1 MPSEIYLVKVGMTMT
16 EGAVEEWYVG
26 DGESVDAGS
35 LLYRLETEKVNL
47 DVDAETAGT
56 VKHLAQPGVMLEPGD
71 VIGFIFAPDEEIPD
85 VLPTPRAQ
93 APEATPSVAQAAAP
107 EAAAPEAAAPEA
119 APATS
124 TAGDRRPSSPAARKL
139 AQEIGIDL
147 GAVAGTGPRG
157 RITREDVERA
167 AATPSPAAPGAGAG
181 RRPASPAARK
191 LAEELGLDLAAIGGT
206 GPRGRITREDVEQ
219 AAAARTAAP
228 APAAALS
235 AASAP
240 QPLRGMRRTIA
251 ERMHASLA
259 NSAQLTLDMEAE
271 MDDAVKLRTQLA
283 AEWEADGVRPGY
295 TDLVMLA
302 AAKALPQHPRM
313 NSALIDDAIVP
324 SEAVHVGMAV
334 ALDEGLVV
342 PVIHAAATKDLKTIA
357 QESSALA
364 ARARAGALTLEDV
377 QGGTFTVTSLGMY
390 GVDGFTPILNAPQ
403 TGILGVGR
411 IYEAVGWEGDTP
423 VRRRRMRLSLTWDHR
438 VIDGAPAAQF
448 LATVREYLEAPYR
461 LLV

>member
-16 EGAVEEWYVG
+16 EGIVEEWYVE
-26 DGESVDAGS
+26 DGATVSAGA

-47 DVDAETAGT
+47 DVEAETDGT
-56 VKHLAQPGVMLEPGD
+56 VKHLVPAGETLEPGD
-71 VIGFIFAPDEEIPD
+71 VVGFIYAADEEVPD
-85 VLPTPRAQ
+85 TLPAPSRR
-93 APEATPSVAQAAAP
+93 APEDMPSVEP
-107 EAAAPEAAAPEA
+107 G
-119 APATS
+119 APAS
-124 TAGDRRPSSPAARKL
+124 A
-139 AQEIGIDL
+139 
-147 GAVAGTGPRG
+147 
-157 RITREDVERA
+157 
-167 AATPSPAAPGAGAG
+167 PAAPVAGE

-191 LAEELGLDLAAIGGT
+191 LAGELGVDLAAVEGT

-219 AAAARTAAP
+219 AARTRQTPAAAERRPASPAARKLASELGVDLATVNGTGPRGRVTREDVEQAAARDAGAAP
-228 APAAALS
+228 APATRE
-235 AASAP
+235 
-240 QPLRGMRRTIA
+240 PLRGMRKTIA

-259 NSAQLTLDMEAE
+259 GSAQLTLDMEVE
-271 MDDAVKLRTQLA
+271 MDDAVKLRGQLV
-283 AEWEADGVRPGY
+283 AEWEAEGIRPGF

-313 NSALIDDAIVP
+313 NSALIDDAIIG
-324 SEAVHVGMAV
+324 SEAVHMGMAV

-342 PVIHAAATKDLKTIA
+342 PVIHDAATKDLKTVA
-357 QESSALA
+357 RESSVLA
-364 ARARAGALTLEDV
+364 ERARAGALTLDDV

-411 IYEAVGWEGDTP
+411 IYEAVAWEGETP
-423 VRRRRMRLSLTWDHR
+423 VRRQRMRLSLTWDHR

>member
-16 EGAVEEWYVG
+16 EGIVEEWYVE
-26 DGESVDAGS
+26 DGATVSAGA

-47 DVDAETAGT
+47 DVEAETDGT
-56 VKHLAQPGVMLEPGD
+56 VKHLVPAGQTLEPGD
-71 VIGFIFAPDEEIPD
+71 VVGLIYAADEDIPD
-85 VLPTPRAQ
+85 TLPTPSRR
-93 APEATPSVAQAAAP
+93 APEDTPSVEAGAP
-107 EAAAPEAAAPEA
+107 APA
-119 APATS
+119 APA
-124 TAGDRRPSSPAARKL
+124 
-139 AQEIGIDL
+139 
-147 GAVAGTGPRG
+147 
-157 RITREDVERA
+157 A
-167 AATPSPAAPGAGAG
+167 AAGE
-181 RRPASPAARK
+181 RRAASPAARK
-191 LAEELGLDLAAIGGT
+191 LAGELGVDLAAVEGT

-219 AAAARTAAP
+219 AARTRETAPATERRPASPAARKLATELGIDLASVDGTGPRGRITREDVEQAATRDAGAAP
-228 APAAALS
+228 APATRE
-235 AASAP
+235 
-240 QPLRGMRRTIA
+240 PLRGMRKTIA

-259 NSAQLTLDMEAE
+259 GSAQLTLDMEVE
-271 MDDAVKLRTQLA
+271 MDDAVKLRRQLV
-283 AEWEADGVRPGY
+283 AEWEAEGIRPGF

-313 NSALIDDAIVP
+313 NSALIDDAIVG
-324 SEAVHVGMAV
+324 SDAVHMGMAV

-342 PVIHAAATKDLKTIA
+342 PVIHDAAAKDLKTVA
-357 QESSALA
+357 RESSVLA
-364 ARARAGALTLEDV
+364 ERARAGALTLDDV

-411 IYEAVGWEGDTP
+411 LYEAVAWEGETP
-423 VRRRRMRLSLTWDHR
+423 VRRQRMRLSLTWDHR

>member
-1 MPSEIYLVKVGMTMT
+1 MPAEIYLVKVGMTMT
-16 EGAVEEWYVG
+16 EGAVEEWYVS
-26 DGESVDAGS
+26 DGESVDAGA

-56 VKHLAQPGVMLEPGD
+56 VKHIAQPGVMLEPGD

-85 VLPTPRAQ
+85 VLPTPGLQ
-93 APEATPSVAQAAAP
+93 VTGTEASVAERPAPAAAP
-107 EAAAPEAAAPEA
+107 
-119 APATS
+119 APA
-124 TAGDRRPSSPAARKL
+124 AGDRRPSSPAARRL
-139 AQEIGIDL
+139 AEEIGIDL
-147 GAVAGTGPRG
+147 GAV
-157 RITREDVERA
+157 E
-167 AATPSPAAPGAGAG
+167 
-181 RRPASPAARK
+181 
-191 LAEELGLDLAAIGGT
+191 GT

-219 AAAARTAAP
+219 AAAARSAAP
-228 APAAALS
+228 APAAAAS

-271 MDDAVKLRTQLA
+271 MDDAVKLRTQLG
-283 AEWEADGVRPGY
+283 AEWEADGIRPGY

-324 SEAVHVGMAV
+324 SEAVHMGMAV

-342 PVIHAAATKDLKTIA
+342 PVIHDAATKDLKTIA

-364 ARARAGALTLEDV
+364 ARARAGALTLDDV
-377 QGGTFTVTSLGMY
+377 QGGTFTVTSLGMF

-411 IYEAVGWEGDTP
+411 IYQAVGWEGDTP
-423 VRRRRMRLSLTWDHR
+423 IRRRRMRLSLTWDHR

>member
-1 MPSEIYLVKVGMTMT
+1 MPAEIYLVKVGMTMT

-26 DGESVDAGS
+26 DGESVDAGA

-56 VKHLAQPGVMLEPGD
+56 VKHIAQPGVMLEPGD

-85 VLPTPRAQ
+85 LLPTPGPQ
-93 APEATPSVAQAAAP
+93 VTGTEASVAARPAPAAAP
-107 EAAAPEAAAPEA
+107 
-119 APATS
+119 APA
-124 TAGDRRPSSPAARKL
+124 AGDRRPSSPAARKL
-139 AQEIGIDL
+139 AEEIGIDL
-147 GAVAGTGPRG
+147 GTVQ
-157 RITREDVERA
+157 
-167 AATPSPAAPGAGAG
+167 
-181 RRPASPAARK
+181 
-191 LAEELGLDLAAIGGT
+191 GT

-219 AAAARTAAP
+219 AAATRAATP
-228 APAAALS
+228 APAAAAS

-240 QPLRGMRRTIA
+240 QPLRGMRKTIA

-271 MDDAVKLRTQLA
+271 MDDAVKLRTQLG
-283 AEWEADGVRPGY
+283 AEWEADGIRPGY

-324 SEAVHVGMAV
+324 SEAVHMGMAV

-342 PVIHAAATKDLKTIA
+342 PVIHDAATKDLKTIA

-364 ARARAGALTLEDV
+364 ARARAGALTLDDV

-411 IYEAVGWEGDTP
+411 IYQAVGWEGDTP

>member
-16 EGAVEEWYVG
+16 EGVVDEWYVD
-26 DGESVDAGS
+26 DGATFSPGA

-47 DVDAETAGT
+47 DVEAETEGT
-56 VKHLAQPGVMLEPGD
+56 VRHLVRAGQTLEPGD
-71 VIGFIFAPDEEIPD
+71 VVGFIYAPGEDIPEN
-85 VLPTPRAQ
+85 LPTPAARAPGDTPGVEPGKTPP
-93 APEATPSVAQAAAP
+93 APP
-107 EAAAPEAAAPEA
+107 
-119 APATS
+119 APA
-124 TAGDRRPSSPAARKL
+124 AG
-139 AQEIGIDL
+139 E
-147 GAVAGTGPRG
+147 
-157 RITREDVERA
+157 
-167 AATPSPAAPGAGAG
+167 

-191 LAEELGLDLAAIGGT
+191 RAGELGIDLAAVNGT

-219 AAAARTAAP
+219 AAAAPPAAPPAADAARRPASPAARKLATELGVDLASVPGTGPRGRITRDDVEQAAQRPAPSAP
-228 APAAALS
+228 APAAS
-235 AASAP
+235 GER
-240 QPLRGMRRTIA
+240 LRGMRKTIA

-259 NSAQLTLDMEAE
+259 NSAQLTLDMEVE
-271 MDDAVKLRTQLA
+271 MDDAVKLRTQLV
-283 AEWEADGVRPGY
+283 AEWEAEGVRPGY

-302 AAKALPQHPRM
+302 AARALPRHPRM
-313 NSALIDDAIVP
+313 NSALVDDAIVG
-324 SEAVHVGMAV
+324 SEAVHMGMAV

-342 PVIHAAATKDLKTIA
+342 PVVHDAAGKDLKTIA
-357 QESSALA
+357 QESSVLA
-364 ARARAGALTLEDV
+364 ERARAGALTLDDV

-411 IYEAVGWEGDTP
+411 IYEGVSWEGDTP
-423 VRRRRMRLSLTWDHR
+423 VRRQRMRLSLTWDHR

>member
-93 APEATPSVAQAAAP
+93 A
-107 EAAAPEAAAPEA
+107 AAPEAAAPEA

-147 GAVAGTGPRG
+147 GTVA
-157 RITREDVERA
+157 
-167 AATPSPAAPGAGAG
+167 
-181 RRPASPAARK
+181 
-191 LAEELGLDLAAIGGT
+191 GT

-228 APAAALS
+228 APAAASS
-235 AASAP
+235 AASVP

-283 AEWEADGVRPGY
+283 TEWAADGIRPGY

-324 SEAVHVGMAV
+324 SEAVHMGMAV

-342 PVIHAAATKDLKTIA
+342 PVIHDAATKDLKTIA

-364 ARARAGALTLEDV
+364 ARARAGALTLDDV

>member
-16 EGAVEEWYVG
+16 EGIVDEWYVD
-26 DGESVDAGS
+26 DGATVSPGA

-47 DVDAETAGT
+47 DVEAETGGT
-56 VKHLAQPGVMLEPGD
+56 VRHLVRTGETLEPGD
-71 VIGFIFAPDEEIPD
+71 VVGLIYARGEDIPEN
-85 VLPTPRAQ
+85 LPTPATRAPGDTPGVEPAKPPP
-93 APEATPSVAQAAAP
+93 APP
-107 EAAAPEAAAPEA
+107 
-119 APATS
+119 APA
-124 TAGDRRPSSPAARKL
+124 AG
-139 AQEIGIDL
+139 E
-147 GAVAGTGPRG
+147 
-157 RITREDVERA
+157 
-167 AATPSPAAPGAGAG
+167 

-191 LAEELGLDLAAIGGT
+191 LAGELGIDLAAVNGT

-219 AAAARTAAP
+219 AAAAPPAAARRPASPAARKLAIELGVDLASVPGTGPRGRITRDDVEQAARRP
-228 APAAALS
+228 APATP
-235 AASAP
+235 AP
-240 QPLRGMRRTIA
+240 AVSGEPLRGMRKTIA

-259 NSAQLTLDMEAE
+259 NSAQLTLDMEVE
-271 MDDAVKLRTQLA
+271 MDDAVKLRTQLV
-283 AEWEADGVRPGY
+283 AEWEAQGVRPGY

-302 AAKALPQHPRM
+302 AARALPRHPRM
-313 NSALIDDAIVP
+313 NSALIDGAIVG
-324 SEAVHVGMAV
+324 SEAVHMGMAV

-342 PVIHAAATKDLKTIA
+342 PVIHHAAGKDLETIA
-357 QESSALA
+357 QESSLLA
-364 ARARAGALTLEDV
+364 ERARAGALSLDDV

-411 IYEAVGWEGDTP
+411 IYEGVSWEGETA
-423 VRRRRMRLSLTWDHR
+423 VKRRRMRLSLTWDHR

>member
-56 VKHLAQPGVMLEPGD
+56 VKHVAQPGVMLEPGD

-107 EAAAPEAAAPEA
+107 EAAPAA
-119 APATS
+119 S
-124 TAGDRRPSSPAARKL
+124 TGGDRRPSSPAARKL

-147 GAVAGTGPRG
+147 GTVA
-157 RITREDVERA
+157 
-167 AATPSPAAPGAGAG
+167 
-181 RRPASPAARK
+181 
-191 LAEELGLDLAAIGGT
+191 GT

-219 AAAARTAAP
+219 AA
-228 APAAALS
+228 

-271 MDDAVKLRTQLA
+271 MDDAVKLRTQLT
-283 AEWEADGVRPGY
+283 AEWAADGIRPGY

-324 SEAVHVGMAV
+324 SDAVHMGMAV

-342 PVIHAAATKDLKTIA
+342 PVIHDAATKDLKTIA

-364 ARARAGALTLEDV
+364 ARARAGALTLDDV